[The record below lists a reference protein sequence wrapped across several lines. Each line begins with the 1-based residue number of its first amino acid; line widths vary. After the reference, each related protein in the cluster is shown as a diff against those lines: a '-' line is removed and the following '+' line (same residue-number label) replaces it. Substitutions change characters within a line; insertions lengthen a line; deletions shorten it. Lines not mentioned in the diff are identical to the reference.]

1 MWAGTVLYCTVLCC
15 IVMYRYGPG
24 HPTKSPLKGLEK
36 LRTSRVLKAGM
47 VSVVQILSPA
57 PISRIPSIQ
66 VLTIEPGVYFPG
78 FLLDRSFDDPEISRF
93 LVQERINQFRDT
105 GGVR

>member
-1 MWAGTVLYCTVLCC
+1 
-15 IVMYRYGPG
+15 MYRYGPG

-36 LRTSRVLKAGM
+36 LRTSRNLKAGM
-47 VSVVQILSPA
+47 VSVGHSYTMHLNYTP
-57 PISRIPSIQ
+57 IQ

>member
-1 MWAGTVLYCTVLCC
+1 
-15 IVMYRYGPG
+15 
-24 HPTKSPLKGLEK
+24 
-36 LRTSRVLKAGM
+36 M
-47 VSVVQILSPA
+47 VSVKCGTNHDSNILTTP
-57 PISRIPSIQ
+57 IQ